1 MAFTDGQKV
10 LLPTY
15 FTLIERTRSVHS
27 VISCIAHMARVDG
40 ESGLKAAKV
49 ESVLSSLP
57 LRERLSFPLSFVL
70 IRKALSLSSV
80 SVRSCYATAG
90 ESCIFLKERKYQIIS
105 K

>member
-27 VISCIAHMARVDG
+27 VISCIAHMARADG

-49 ESVLSSLP
+49 ESVSSLP